1 MSDIETMGK
10 ILGKQVKSHMA
21 LDNAWVTSKDG
32 CPEHDRLCE
41 KVSTANRSMDGL
53 RDAIMSLPA
62 TDLTGGAIQLMLAFG
77 HADILRT
84 SIVDQDYQEEM
95 ATQIQDPL
103 VSVIAML
110 CKKGGIDLYQY
121 GGEYYFFPAKN
132 PIPVE

>member
-53 RDAIMSLPA
+53 WDAIMSLPA

-84 SIVDQDYQEEM
+84 SIIDQDHQEEM
-95 ATQIQDPL
+95 A
-103 VSVIAML
+103 
-110 CKKGGIDLYQY
+110 
-121 GGEYYFFPAKN
+121 
-132 PIPVE
+132 

>member
-1 MSDIETMGK
+1 MS
-10 ILGKQVKSHMA
+10 S
-21 LDNAWVTSKDG
+21 
-32 CPEHDRLCE
+32 
-41 KVSTANRSMDGL
+41 
-53 RDAIMSLPA
+53 PA

-95 ATQIQDPL
+95 ATQIQDAL

-132 PIPVE
+132 ELCLNLGDGGIGWRILALSKTPIFRRKDTP